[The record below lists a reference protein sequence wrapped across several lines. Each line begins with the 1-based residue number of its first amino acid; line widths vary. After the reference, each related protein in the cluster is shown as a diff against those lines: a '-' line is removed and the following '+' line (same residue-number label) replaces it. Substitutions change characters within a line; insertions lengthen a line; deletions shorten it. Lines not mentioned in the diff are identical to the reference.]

1 MCGKARADFSVV
13 SRASIALVLLGA
25 AGLGWTSQIGYC
37 QTSDSEAPTEI
48 DNAQATQAKVR
59 AHITQA
65 DMLVKEM
72 TIKHLEHAIKEYE
85 SALELDP
92 NSYDALWKLAYTYIY
107 ILDIKTDCLIVEK
120 REYKPVL
127 KELGHLAQ
135 QYAKRAYKVN
145 PKGKEAVRANLQ
157 SYGYYSAS
165 MGIVTAVL
173 KGAAGHYVALAKEL
187 IAIDDTYCGASA
199 YRCLGRLYYMAPWPL
214 GNSKK
219 AMKFYQKASERNPD
233 MLEPHYWRGM
243 IYLKKKKYEAARKEF
258 EFVLS
263 NPPIKL
269 EEHCISEF
277 KKESQKQLNKIK
289 ERRP

>member
-1 MCGKARADFSVV
+1 MCGKARVRFSVV
-13 SRASIALVLLGA
+13 SRASIALVIVGA
-25 AGLGWTSQIGYC
+25 AGSGWISDLAYC
-37 QTSDSEAPTEI
+37 QTSQNEALTGIE
-48 DNAQATQAKVR
+48 NAQSKRTTME
-59 AHITQA
+59 AHISKA
-65 DMLVKEM
+65 DTLVKHMSIE
-72 TIKHLEHAIKEYE
+72 HLENAIKEYE

-92 NSYDALWKLAYTYIY
+92 ENYEALWKIAYAYIY
-107 ILDIKTDCLIVEK
+107 ILDIKTNCLIVEK

-135 QYAKRAYKVN
+135 QYAKRAYRIN

-165 MGIVTAVL
+165 MGIIRAVL
-173 KGAAGHYVALAKEL
+173 KGAAGHYVSLAKEL

-219 AMKFYQKASERNPD
+219 AMKFYQKATDRNPE

-243 IYLKKKKYEAARKEF
+243 IYLRKKKYEAAKKEF

-263 NPPIKL
+263 NPPIEL
-269 EEHCISEF
+269 EEHFISEF

>member
-1 MCGKARADFSVV
+1 MCGKARVKFSVV
-13 SRASIALVLLGA
+13 SRASIALVLVA
-25 AGLGWTSQIGYC
+25 TAGSGWISNLAYC
-37 QTSDSEAPTEI
+37 QTSNNEALTGIENVQPDRTTME
-48 DNAQATQAKVR
+48 
-59 AHITQA
+59 AHINKA
-65 DMLVKEM
+65 DTLVKHMSIE
-72 TIKHLEHAIKEYE
+72 HLEKAIKEYE

-92 NSYDALWKLAYTYIY
+92 KNYEALWKISYAYIY
-107 ILDIKTDCLIVEK
+107 ILDIKTNCLIVEK
-120 REYKPVL
+120 REYKPLL

-135 QYAKRAYKVN
+135 QYAKRAYKIN

-165 MGIVTAVL
+165 LGIIRAIL

-199 YRCLGRLYYMAPWPL
+199 YRCLGRLYYMAPWPM

-219 AMKFYQKASERNPD
+219 AMKFYQKASERKPD
-233 MLEPHYWRGM
+233 MLEPHYWMGR
-243 IYLKKKKYEAARKEF
+243 IYLKKKNFEAAKKEF

-263 NPPIKL
+263 NPPIEL
-269 EEHCISEF
+269 EEHFISEF
-277 KKESQKQLNKIK
+277 KEESQKQLTRIK